1 MKSPLPLTDTLYQFI
16 LDNSL
21 REPASLAALG
31 AETGQH
37 RLHYM
42 QTTPEQV
49 QFICL
54 LAQLVQA
61 KRIVEVGVFTGYTT
75 LALALACPEAQ
86 ILGCDVSE
94 ELTDIA
100 RPHWAAAG
108 VHDRIR
114 LLLQH
119 AEKTL
124 ADELDAGMAGQ
135 YDLAYID
142 ADKPNYATYYERC
155 LQLVRPGGLV
165 LLDNMLLNGRVAQP
179 IEGTPPGVSVIKA
192 LSPFLRD
199 DPRIDF
205 SLLPIGD
212 GLAICRKR

>member
-1 MKSPLPLTDTLYQFI
+1 MKSPLPLTDTLYQFV

-31 AETGQH
+31 NETSQH

-75 LALALACPEAQ
+75 LALALSCPTAE
-86 ILGCDVSE
+86 ILGCDISE
-94 ELTDIA
+94 ELTSVA
-100 RPHWAAAG
+100 LPHWEAAG
-108 VHDRIR
+108 VQSRIR
-114 LLLQH
+114 LKLQAATQSL
-119 AEKTL
+119 AE
-124 ADELDAGMAGQ
+124 ELESGMAGQ

-142 ADKPNYATYYERC
+142 ADKPGYPTYYERC
-155 LQLVRPGGLV
+155 LELVRPGGLV